1 MTKAKQSGAFKGHRF
16 PSEIISYPV
25 WAYFRFP
32 MSFRDVEYI
41 LYKRGVI
48 VSYETI
54 RSWVGKFGHQ
64 YAKVIRRDR
73 PAPSDKWHL
82 DEVAITIRG
91 KSAVDSKGPSHRCKQ
106 RLPGSGRVDI
116 LVQSRRNKKAADRF
130 FRKLFKQY
138 GQPRV
143 LVTDKLRSYGEVQIA
158 PPCAMLSF
166 RT

>member
-54 RSWVGKFGHQ
+54 RSWVGKLGHQ

-91 KSAVDSKGPSHRCKQ
+91 KKYWLWRAVDSKGPSHRCKQ
-106 RLPGSGRVDI
+106 RLPGSGRAGYSCTVTPQYNGSRPLLSQI
-116 LVQSRRNKKAADRF
+116 VQAIWSTARPYYRQTG
-130 FRKLFKQY
+130 KLWGCTQ
-138 GQPRV
+138 
-143 LVTDKLRSYGEVQIA
+143 DASA
-158 PPCAMLSF
+158 
-166 RT
+166 

>member
-16 PSEIISYPV
+16 PSEIISYAV

-32 MSFRDVEYI
+32 MSFRDVEDI

-82 DEVAITIRG
+82 DEVVITIRG
-91 KSAVDSKGPSHRCKQ
+91 KSIGFGALLIARVTCWTFLYSHAAIQRQQTVSFANCSSNTVNRASLLPTNWEVMGRPSGNWR
-106 RLPGSGRVDI
+106 RVSTIVPTRD
-116 LVQSRRNKKAADRF
+116 
-130 FRKLFKQY
+130 
-138 GQPRV
+138 
-143 LVTDKLRSYGEVQIA
+143 
-158 PPCAMLSF
+158 
-166 RT
+166 